1 MILSII
7 IPVYRGEMTI
17 RSLYSKIVKAF
28 ENNNSIELEVIF
40 VYDCGGDNSWEV
52 IKEIVSKNNDI
63 AKGVR
68 LSRNFGQ
75 HNALICGFEHA
86 TGDYAVTIDEDLQ
99 QDPNDIIKLLEKQK
113 ENDYDVVYGKF
124 KELKHS
130 TFRNLTSNLLKKLI
144 KWGIPNLHPDYSALR
159 LIKKEIYKV
168 LPKLENSYTFLD
180 GYITWI
186 TSNVTSTPVSHSVRK
201 DGKSSY
207 NIKKLIEHSINIFV
221 TFSNLPIR
229 ILTFSSVIAFVA
241 TIAYSAIIA
250 YQRIVGQIS
259 IPGYASLI
267 IAIGLGVGFILLG
280 LGIIG
285 EYIYRINL
293 KTTKRPNYISIEK
306 KEE

>member
-1 MILSII
+1 MLSII
-7 IPVYRGEMTI
+7 IPVFKGEKTI
-17 RSLYSKIVKAF
+17 NLLFSEILQAF
-28 ENNNSIELEVIF
+28 EKHNDIKLEVIF
-40 VYDCGGDNSWEV
+40 VYDCGGDDSWQI
-52 IKEIVSKNNDI
+52 IKEIVSNNKGI

-75 HNALICGFEHA
+75 HNALICGFENA
-86 TGDYAVTIDEDLQ
+86 KGDFAVTIDEDLQ
-99 QDPNDIIKLLEKQK
+99 QDPGDIIKLLEKQK

-130 TFRNLTSNLLKKLI
+130 TFRNQTSNLLKKLI

-159 LIKKEIYKV
+159 LIKKEIYQV

-186 TSNVTSTPVSHSVRK
+186 TSNVASTPVKHSIRK

-229 ILTFSSVIAFVA
+229 ILTFSSMIAFVA

-267 IAIGLGVGFILLG
+267 IAIGLGVGLILLG

-293 KTTKRPNYISIEK
+293 KTTKRPNYISVEK

>member
-1 MILSII
+1 MTLSII
-7 IPVYRGEMTI
+7 IPVFKGEKTI
-17 RSLYSKIVKAF
+17 RLLFDKILKSLDGYSDIK
-28 ENNNSIELEVIF
+28 LEIIF
-40 VYDCGGDNSWEV
+40 VYDCGGDNSWQL
-52 IKEIVSKNNDI
+52 IKEIVSENNGV

-75 HNALICGFEHA
+75 HNALICGFENA
-86 TGDYAVTIDEDLQ
+86 SGDFAVTIDEDLQ
-99 QDPNDIIKLLEKQK
+99 QDPDDIIKLIEKQK
-113 ENDYDVVYGKF
+113 EGDFDVVYGRFRK
-124 KELKHS
+124 LNHS
-130 TFRNLTSNLLKKLI
+130 SFRNLTSNLLKKFV

-159 LIKKEIYKV
+159 LIKKEVYKV
-168 LPKLENSYTFLD
+168 LPTLENSYTFLD

-186 TSNVTSTPVSHSVRK
+186 TTNVASTPVNHNIRE

-207 NIKKLIEHSINIFV
+207 NIKKLVEHSINIFV

-229 ILTFSSVIAFVA
+229 ILTFSSIIAFIV
-241 TIAYSAIIA
+241 TIIYSLIIV
-250 YQRIVGQIS
+250 YQRFIGQIS

-293 KTTKRPNYISIEK
+293 KTTKRPNYITIEK
-306 KEE
+306 KDK